1 MRNLNDILEAV
12 VVAVAA
18 MLWLDD
24 AELMPCR
31 VYDDYPGL

>member
-1 MRNLNDILEAV
+1 MKNLNDIIVSV
-12 VVAVAA
+12 VEAVAA

-31 VYDDYPGL
+31 VNDFPGL